1 MLNILLNQIQSVIQ
15 VKAITEINSVINIEY
30 FDNNSPSPSQIDKI
44 NNLLIDWPLKKIK
57 FKKIDLLD
65 QNWKKRVKTGWQ
77 TPAGYSLGIDISDV
91 TLLTGA
97 FILSKEANAMGMNDP
112 INIVDTNGESHALSV
127 QDLTVLMLQYG
138 QARAI
143 LSNLYANLKK
153 SINESTSIE
162 ELNTINFVALD
173 TVSPSRPRELV
184 AVFIREE

>member
-30 FDNNSPSPSQIDKI
+30 FDNNLPSSSQIDEI

-57 FKKIDLLD
+57 LKKIDLLD
-65 QNWKKRVKTGWQ
+65 QNWKERVKTGWQ

-97 FILSKEANAMGMNDP
+97 FTLSKEANAMGMTDLTS
-112 INIVDTNGESHALSV
+112 IIDTNGESHALSL

-143 LSNLYANLKK
+143 MSNSYAIIKK
-153 SINESTSIE
+153 SILESQSEEEVEAINISI
-162 ELNTINFVALD
+162 
-173 TVSPSRPRELV
+173 
-184 AVFIREE
+184 